1 MQPALQT
8 DDLHVLLNEKN
19 LVFSDSDKNLAV
31 RMQAFKTVETQVPF
45 LKESFFTA
53 TFKGRRKSSVTNI
66 LRKQQQSLLNQ
77 HQQQLQL
84 QQESISEHPGHLAP
98 PSVENGPGQCTLQHQ
113 RRIRSTSI
121 PLCKTAERAGADG
134 ERKAGPAERKD
145 QRATEAAQ
153 WRLGGQGASGC
164 ESVAVSASPCPSSA
178 AQEPGAAAATAK
190 AAASL
195 PQLQAS
201 SSAGK
206 KQPAGG
212 WERAPHSQDAAQHA
226 QPRPQQH
233 GLLAKG
239 VRLLRN
245 MGNQEAKQKKGGGTA
260 AGDVSCEGEADEREV
275 DKKSKKS
282 HSRSSKGEQKKK
294 SKSESKGSV
303 FSGMKIRKSLS
314 RARGLSKEDILE
326 DGKGGMRSAA
336 DGGLS
341 ADEMLSDGE
350 GDPSRL
356 ADDCQ
361 SAADDLDRKLSS
373 GSDGD
378 LYSFH
383 SAAAESEDLL
393 LDIQQA
399 MREQSV
405 PGRFSKELLS
415 EEHKAPHM
423 MVSASSSNRPEK
435 KRPPPPPPSAEIE
448 HLQQEAGVESKQL
461 ENQSCGLGSRGSSA
475 AGSPSESAPDTDRS
489 SVSLLPKTN
498 STYSFPDTNTTTNTS
513 YESAEEPQDEP
524 ESPVLRLLH
533 SQTPCVPLVL
543 LEPVVVPPSPP
554 MGPHKSVSSMDLSTQ
569 EQEEEAGRRDFLSLK
584 RRKSSL
590 SISLLSADPAGPPS
604 RRTSSSSASTVK
616 LYPPIHPSYVK
627 TTTRQLTSPLSSPI
641 TSPHVPRKTNG
652 AAPAEATGGAPFRK
666 PKKRSCSIGG
676 PISLSADWP
685 SEPESPEKSSSSGG
699 TYWTLGSRRVH
710 QQRQSSPDTSAFLDV
725 FSGESLE
732 VN

>member
-1 MQPALQT
+1 MYIYYLFFLDFA
-8 DDLHVLLNEKN
+8 DE
-19 LVFSDSDKNLAV
+19 NLAV

-45 LKESFFTA
+45 LKESFFTT

-77 HQQQLQL
+77 HQQQQL

-98 PSVENGPGQCTLQHQ
+98 PSVENGPGQRTLQHQ

-134 ERKAGPAERKD
+134 ERKEGPAGRKD
-145 QRATEAAQ
+145 HRATEAAH
-153 WRLGGQGASGC
+153 WRLGGQEASGC
-164 ESVAVSASPCPSSA
+164 ESVAVSASPCPCSA
-178 AQEPGAAAATAK
+178 AQEPGAATAK
-190 AAASL
+190 AAAAAASL
-195 PQLQAS
+195 PHLQALN
-201 SSAGK
+201 SAGK
-206 KQPAGG
+206 KQAAGG
-212 WERAPHSQDAAQHA
+212 WKQASPSQEAAQHA
-226 QPRPQQH
+226 QSRPQQH

-245 MGNQEAKQKKGGGTA
+245 MGNQEAKQKKGGGGA
-260 AGDVSCEGEADEREV
+260 AGDVSCEGDASEREV

-282 HSRSSKGEQKKK
+282 QSRNSKGEHGTKKK

-326 DGKGGMRSAA
+326 DGKSRMRSAT

-350 GDPSRL
+350 GDPCRL
-356 ADDCQ
+356 TEDQ
-361 SAADDLDRKLSS
+361 SAARDLDRKLSS

-393 LDIQQA
+393 SDIQQA
-399 MREQSV
+399 MKEQRV
-405 PGRFSKELLS
+405 PGSFSRES
-415 EEHKAPHM
+415 PAEEHKTPQM
-423 MVSASSSNRPEK
+423 LISSEK
-435 KRPPPPPPSAEIE
+435 KRVAPPPPPPPAEIK
-448 HLQQEAGVESKQL
+448 HLQREAAVETKQF
-461 ENQSCGLGSRGSSA
+461 EKQSRGLDSGGSSA

-489 SVSLLPKTN
+489 TVSLLPKTN

-524 ESPVLRLLH
+524 ESPVLHPLQSH
-533 SQTPCVPLVL
+533 VPCVPLVL
-543 LEPVVVPPSPP
+543 LEPAVMPPSPP
-554 MGPHKSVSSMDLSTQ
+554 MGPHKSVSSMDLSTP
-569 EQEEEAGRRDFLSLK
+569 EQEEEAATRRDFLSLK
-584 RRKSSL
+584 RRKSSM
-590 SISLLSADPAGPPS
+590 SIGFLTADAQGPPY

-641 TSPHVPRKTNG
+641 TSPHVPRKTNTD
-652 AAPAEATGGAPFRK
+652 AAPADATGGAPFRK

-676 PISLSADWP
+676 SISLSADWP
-685 SEPESPEKSSSSGG
+685 AEQESPDKSSSSGG

-710 QQRQSSPDTSAFLDV
+710 QQRQSSLDTSAFLDV
-725 FSGESLE
+725 FSGESAE
-732 VN
+732 EKKRFQP

>member
-1 MQPALQT
+1 
-8 DDLHVLLNEKN
+8 
-19 LVFSDSDKNLAV
+19 
-31 RMQAFKTVETQVPF
+31 MQAFKTVETQVPF
-45 LKESFFTA
+45 LKESFFTT

-77 HQQQLQL
+77 HQQQLL
-84 QQESISEHPGHLAP
+84 QQESISEHPVHLAS
-98 PSVENGPGQCTLQHQ
+98 PSVENGAGQCTLQHQ
-113 RRIRSTSI
+113 RRVRSTSI
-121 PLCKTAERAGADG
+121 PLCKTAERSGADG
-134 ERKAGPAERKD
+134 ERKEGPAERKD
-145 QRATEAAQ
+145 QRATEAAH

-178 AQEPGAAAATAK
+178 AQEPGAATAK
-190 AAASL
+190 AAAASL

-206 KQPAGG
+206 KQSAGG
-212 WERAPHSQDAAQHA
+212 SERAPHLQEAAQHA

-245 MGNQEAKQKKGGGTA
+245 MGNQEAKQKKGGGAA
-260 AGDVSCEGEADEREV
+260 AGDVSCEGDAYEREV

-282 HSRSSKGEQKKK
+282 QSRSSKGEHGTKKK

-326 DGKGGMRSAA
+326 DAKSGVRSAA

-356 ADDCQ
+356 AGDCQ
-361 SAADDLDRKLSS
+361 SVADDLDRKLSS

-393 LDIQQA
+393 SDIQQA
-399 MREQSV
+399 MRDQRV
-405 PGRFSKELLS
+405 PGRFSKES
-415 EEHKAPHM
+415 PPEEHKAPQM
-423 MVSASSSNRPEK
+423 LDRCPEK
-435 KRPPPPPPSAEIE
+435 KRPLPPPPPTEIK
-448 HLQQEAGVESKQL
+448 HLQQEAAVETKQL
-461 ENQSCGLGSRGSSA
+461 ENQSRGLGSGGSSA

-524 ESPVLRLLH
+524 ESPVVRLLQ
-533 SQTPCVPLVL
+533 SQTPRVPLVL
-543 LEPVVVPPSPP
+543 LEPAVAPPSPP

-569 EQEEEAGRRDFLSLK
+569 EQEEEPGRRDFLSLK

-590 SISLLSADPAGPPS
+590 SISLLTADAHGPPS

-641 TSPHVPRKTNG
+641 TSPHVPRKTDAA
-652 AAPAEATGGAPFRK
+652 AAPAEATGGAAPFRK

-685 SEPESPEKSSSSGG
+685 TEQESPERSSTSGG
-699 TYWTLGSRRVH
+699 TYWTLGSRRAH
-710 QQRQSSPDTSAFLDV
+710 QQRQSSSETPAFLDV
-725 FSGESLE
+725 FSGESLQL
-732 VN
+732 N

>member
-1 MQPALQT
+1 
-8 DDLHVLLNEKN
+8 
-19 LVFSDSDKNLAV
+19 
-31 RMQAFKTVETQVPF
+31 MQAFKTVETQVPF
-45 LKESFFTA
+45 LKESFFTT

-77 HQQQLQL
+77 HQQQQL
-84 QQESISEHPGHLAP
+84 QQESISEHPAHLAS

-113 RRIRSTSI
+113 RRVRSTSI
-121 PLCKTAERAGADG
+121 PLCKTAERSGADG
-134 ERKAGPAERKD
+134 ERKEGPAERKD

-164 ESVAVSASPCPSSA
+164 ESVAVSASPCPSTA
-178 AQEPGAAAATAK
+178 AQGPGAAAAT
-190 AAASL
+190 ASL

-206 KQPAGG
+206 KQSAGG
-212 WERAPHSQDAAQHA
+212 WERAPHSQEAAQHA

-245 MGNQEAKQKKGGGTA
+245 MGNQEAKQKKGGGAA
-260 AGDVSCEGEADEREV
+260 AGDVSCEGDANEREV

-282 HSRSSKGEQKKK
+282 QSRSSKGEHSTKKK

-326 DGKGGMRSAA
+326 EGKSGTRSAA

-350 GDPSRL
+350 GDPCRS

-393 LDIQQA
+393 SDIQQA
-399 MREQSV
+399 IREQRV
-405 PGRFSKELLS
+405 PGRFSKES
-415 EEHKAPHM
+415 PTEEHKAPQM
-423 MVSASSSNRPEK
+423 LERCLEK
-435 KRPPPPPPSAEIE
+435 KRPPPPAEIK
-448 HLQQEAGVESKQL
+448 HLQQESAVDSKQL
-461 ENQSCGLGSRGSSA
+461 ENQSRGLGSGGSSA

-524 ESPVLRLLH
+524 ESPVVHLLQ

-543 LEPVVVPPSPP
+543 LEPAVVPPSPP

-590 SISLLSADPAGPPS
+590 SISLLTADAHGLPS
-604 RRTSSSSASTVK
+604 RRTSSSSTSTVK

-641 TSPHVPRKTNG
+641 TSPHVPRKTNVV
-652 AAPAEATGGAPFRK
+652 AVPAEATGGSAPFRK

-676 PISLSADWP
+676 PISLSVDWP
-685 SEPESPEKSSSSGG
+685 TEQENPERSSSSGG
-699 TYWTLGSRRVH
+699 TYWTLGSRRSH
-710 QQRQSSPDTSAFLDV
+710 QQRQSSSDTSAFLDV

-732 VN
+732 LN

>member
-1 MQPALQT
+1 MLFSS
-8 DDLHVLLNEKN
+8 
-19 LVFSDSDKNLAV
+19 VFADENLAV
-31 RMQAFKTVETQVPF
+31 RMQAFKAVETQVPF
-45 LKESFFTA
+45 LKESFFTT

-77 HQQQLQL
+77 HQQQQQQL

-113 RRIRSTSI
+113 RRVRSTSI
-121 PLCKTAERAGADG
+121 PLCKTAEHAGADG
-134 ERKAGPAERKD
+134 ERKEGPAERKD
-145 QRATEAAQ
+145 QRGTEAAQ

-164 ESVAVSASPCPSSA
+164 ESVAVTASPCPFSA

-190 AAASL
+190 AAAAAASSL
-195 PQLQAS
+195 PRLLAS
-201 SSAGK
+201 SSASK
-206 KQPAGG
+206 KQSAGG
-212 WERAPHSQDAAQHA
+212 WERAPHSEEAAQHA

-245 MGNQEAKQKKGGGTA
+245 MGNQEAKQKKGGGAA
-260 AGDVSCEGEADEREV
+260 AGDVSCEGDADEREV
-275 DKKSKKS
+275 DKKSKKFQG
-282 HSRSSKGEQKKK
+282 RSGKGEHGAKKK

-326 DGKGGMRSAA
+326 DGKSGMRSAA

-341 ADEMLSDGE
+341 ADEMLSDAE
-350 GDPSRL
+350 GDPSRS

-361 SAADDLDRKLSS
+361 SAVDDLDRKLSS

-393 LDIQQA
+393 SDIQQA
-399 MREQSV
+399 MREQRV
-405 PGRFSKELLS
+405 PGRFSEESPS
-415 EEHKAPHM
+415 EEPKAPEM
-423 MVSASSSNRPEK
+423 LIAASSGDRLEK
-435 KRPPPPPPSAEIE
+435 KRPPPPPPLPAENKY
-448 HLQQEAGVESKQL
+448 LQQEAAEEIKEL
-461 ENQSCGLGSRGSSA
+461 DDQSRGIGSGGSSA

-498 STYSFPDTNTTTNTS
+498 STYSFPDTNTTTTNTS

-524 ESPVLRLLH
+524 ESPVLYPLH
-533 SQTPCVPLVL
+533 SKAPRVPLVL

-569 EQEEEAGRRDFLSLK
+569 EQEEEAGRRDFLSLN

-590 SISLLSADPAGPPS
+590 SISLLTADAHGPPS

-641 TSPHVPRKTNG
+641 TSPHVPRKTN
-652 AAPAEATGGAPFRK
+652 AAAGPLEVGGSAPFRK

-685 SEPESPEKSSSSGG
+685 TEQESPEKSSSSGG
-699 TYWTLGSRRVH
+699 TYWTLGSRRAH
-710 QQRQSSPDTSAFLDV
+710 QQRKSSSDTSAFLDV
-725 FSGESLE
+725 FSGE
-732 VN
+732 